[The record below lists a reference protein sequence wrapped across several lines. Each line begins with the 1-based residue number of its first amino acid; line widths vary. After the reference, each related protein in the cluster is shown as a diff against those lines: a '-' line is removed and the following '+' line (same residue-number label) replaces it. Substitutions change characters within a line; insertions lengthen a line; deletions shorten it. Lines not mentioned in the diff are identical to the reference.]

1 MNGNKLLLDTNAVL
15 YVLSGDE
22 TLAEFLNGK
31 ELYISVITELE
42 LLSFKKLTNKETKI
56 INTLLSELEIVNI
69 TEEIKKHTILIRK
82 NSSLKLPD
90 CIIAATSIALDIP
103 IISSD
108 KQLSNLKGLNI
119 ILYEK

>member
-1 MNGNKLLLDTNAVL
+1 MNGNKLLLDTNAIL

-31 ELYISVITELE
+31 ELYISIITELE
-42 LLSFKKLTNKETKI
+42 LLSFKKLTNKEIKI
-56 INTLLSELEIVNI
+56 INTLLSELLIVNI
-69 TEEIKKHTILIRK
+69 TEDVKKQTIFIRK

-90 CIIAATSIALDIP
+90 CIIAATAMALDIP
-103 IISSD
+103 LISSD

-119 ILYEK
+119 IMYEK

>member
-22 TLAEFLNGK
+22 TLAKFLNGK
-31 ELYISVITELE
+31 ELYLSVITELE

-56 INTLLSELEIVNI
+56 INTLLSELVIVNI
-69 TEEIKKHTILIRK
+69 TEEIKKHTIQIRK

-90 CIIAATSIALDIP
+90 CIIAATSTALAIP
-103 IISSD
+103 LISAD